1 MATSSGRERVVATRG
16 RAQWIVK
23 NKINGSPALALAHY
37 NLRDA
42 PGDAEPQ
49 QEGAA
54 RGRAAEQSPQRDG
67 APAPGNGNKRQKP
80 NPRPDLK
87 RGREEG
93 GSEASAGTRPATRN

>member
-16 RAQWIVK
+16 RAQSIVK

-54 RGRAAEQSPQRDG
+54 RGRAVR
-67 APAPGNGNKRQKP
+67 PAPGNGNKRQRP

-87 RGREEG
+87 RGREG
-93 GSEASAGTRPATRN
+93 GRKGDEHRH